1 MNQENNWFR
10 KHRNFF
16 WGFAVVLLTAYL
28 VLFLFVPTQKQ
39 IEYTGTVSEYSA
51 SDETVEIPHAVT
63 VRGTLTKRVIGHNS
77 FYGTFYIEGVEG
89 QDRELKLS
97 LTREKGR
104 WVGGYETKDGEPMTA
119 GVYEIASTQD
129 MEDIVVAL
137 GEAGSFDAAGA
148 HFLTLGASTRRGAL
162 EEFQGWF
169 A

>member
-104 WVGGYETKDGEPMTA
+104 WVGGYETKDGEPATA

-129 MEDIVVAL
+129 MEDIIVAL

-148 HFLTLGASTRRGAL
+148 HFLTLGVSTRRGAL

>member
-63 VRGTLTKRVIGHNS
+63 VRGTLTKRVIGGNS

-104 WVGGYETKDGEPMTA
+104 WVGGYETKDGEPAAA

>member
-104 WVGGYETKDGEPMTA
+104 WVGGYETKDGESAAA
-119 GVYEIASTQD
+119 GVYEIASTKD
-129 MEDIVVAL
+129 MENIVVAL
-137 GEAGSFDAAGA
+137 GDSGSFDTASA
-148 HFLTLGASTRRGAL
+148 HFLSLDSASRRGAL